1 MTGMQ
6 AQNNIAIL
14 YSAPSY
20 SSVDDRWLSDHR
32 QIATGWN
39 VGGLIDSYQIY

>member
-1 MTGMQ
+1 LRNDRDVATKHM
-6 AQNNIAIL
+6 AIL

-20 SSVDDRWLSDHR
+20 SSVDDRLPPDRR

-39 VGGLIDSYQIY
+39 VGGLI